1 MVDGDCSFMVDSAAV
16 FYDYI
21 RIEGWFHSH
30 SDTLAEIRLANAKV
44 NGLTAQIGLPH
55 EGVTAALGPNMG
67 FCLTALIE
75 RTPDLRLVF
84 RTKGGREI
92 WVRVLDLCSE
102 RKRAFE
108 GRALLRGFIDAV
120 NAKPGTRLLDIG
132 GRARSGVEY
141 SRMFDQAEC
150 TILDI
155 VPGETVDVVGDAHGL
170 SKLFAPNSFDAI
182 FSTSVFEHLLMPWV
196 VASEMAAVLRPG
208 GIAYIATHQTLGMHD
223 LPWDFW
229 RFSDSAWDGLFNRFT
244 GFEIIDRALDNPQYV
259 TPHFWSPEQGEQLER
274 AVGYSSS
281 AVLVKKIAEP
291 QGKWSA
297 VELASVIGTSYPL
310 TAEPTPAWHDDPANR
325 GVV

>member
-1 MVDGDCSFMVDSAAV
+1 V
-16 FYDYI
+16 
-21 RIEGWFHSH
+21 
-30 SDTLAEIRLANAKV
+30 
-44 NGLTAQIGLPH
+44 
-55 EGVTAALGPNMG
+55 
-67 FCLTALIE
+67 
-75 RTPDLRLVF
+75 LRL
-84 RTKGGREI
+84 GG
-92 WVRVLDLCSE
+92 
-102 RKRAFE
+102 
-108 GRALLRGFIDAV
+108 
-120 NAKPGTRLLDIG
+120 T
-132 GRARSGVEY
+132 
-141 SRMFDQAEC
+141 
-150 TILDI
+150 
-155 VPGETVDVVGDAHGL
+155 
-170 SKLFAPNSFDAI
+170 
-182 FSTSVFEHLLMPWV
+182 
-196 VASEMAAVLRPG
+196 
-208 GIAYIATHQTLGMHD
+208 AYIATHQTLGMHD